1 MRRSR
6 RCVSVRCRAFRT
18 ARAQSL
24 QRQSGWDARQSGWD
38 GGLTEGGR
46 SPTEVSPPSR
56 RVFPQDIPRGSSIVR
71 AVGAAGLSIAIL
83 QRQKDRNL
91 PGQHVTDCQTRLYM
105 KSRQTDVPA
114 VAAAK
119 AGFGRTTAYRI
130 EADPRLPSQKKVARG
145 RRRPDPLEPVWE
157 REIVPML
164 QTTPQIRAIAFFDE
178 IIRRHPD
185 LNRNVRRTL
194 ERRIR
199 MWKAVRGPEQDV
211 IFRQEQVPGRLGLSD
226 FTRMGDLGI
235 SIAREPLDH
244 LLYHFRLA
252 YSGWQHAHVVLGR
265 EDFVAAPE

>member
-1 MRRSR
+1 
-6 RCVSVRCRAFRT
+6 
-18 ARAQSL
+18 
-24 QRQSGWDARQSGWD
+24 
-38 GGLTEGGR
+38 
-46 SPTEVSPPSR
+46 
-56 RVFPQDIPRGSSIVR
+56 
-71 AVGAAGLSIAIL
+71 
-83 QRQKDRNL
+83 
-91 PGQHVTDCQTRLYM
+91 M

-130 EADPRLPSQKKVARG
+130 EADASLTAQKKVARG

-157 REIVPML
+157 SEIVPML
-164 QTTPQIRAIAFFDE
+164 KTTPQIRAIAVFDE
-178 IIRRHPD
+178 IIRRHSD

-252 YSGWQHAHVVLGR
+252 YSGWQHAHVVLGGGRFLALSAGLPNALWAVRAGSLKNPRGSPSAGLPHLSPPPR
-265 EDFVAAPE
+265 EGLNPRLSEVLPPH